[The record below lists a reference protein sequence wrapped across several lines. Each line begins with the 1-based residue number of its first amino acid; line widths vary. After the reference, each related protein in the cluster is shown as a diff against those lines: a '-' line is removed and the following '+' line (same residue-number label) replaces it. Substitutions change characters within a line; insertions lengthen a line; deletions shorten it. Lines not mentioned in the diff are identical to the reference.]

1 MFKKLIFKV
10 KRDEWSLFG
19 LMFFIV
25 CLINVTFSILRS
37 ARNALVVADTGGSA
51 AFIPYFELFGTFPA
65 SILMTWVLT
74 RLMRSFSP
82 RFIFSAAMLFFLSF
96 FLIFAFW
103 IYPHREQIHF
113 VLENK
118 LGLLFGLNRFKVV
131 FTHWPDMIFYIIS
144 ELWKVA
150 LLSVLFWGF
159 INQNL
164 SLEKAKRFYP
174 PLMLGSSIG
183 AILAGPITV
192 FCTSYFSW
200 TYLNMAQ
207 QRWQHSLYLL
217 TAFII
222 LCGLLTLFAFNWLFK
237 KLHVKSTPLPA
248 PEANNSDKK
257 EPFSH
262 RLLSLSSSV
271 RHLLKSRYLRNLA
284 LIVIAE
290 YVSYALGELIFLDTL
305 KEAYPNPTDYCNYM
319 GSLTLW
325 TGILTAFSALILTPY
340 LLQTYRWSRSAL
352 LTPALMVVT
361 TFGFFSVICLGK
373 IGWITLS
380 SPLQIAVALG
390 SLHFCLCRSAKYT
403 LFDATKELAFIPLDQ
418 EGQVKGKLIID
429 GIGSRLG
436 RGGSSLLSIFLF
448 LLLGGPGESA
458 LFVGILALAFALVS
472 IKATRYIGREFDKK
486 TIAPTTTSTD
496 QKAVG
501 ELI

>member
-65 SILMTWVLT
+65 SILMTWALT
-74 RLMRSFSP
+74 RLMRVFSP

-103 IYPHREQIHF
+103 IYPHREQIHT
-113 VLENK
+113 VLESK
-118 LGLLFGLNRFKVV
+118 LGMLFGLTRFKVV

-200 TYLNMAQ
+200 TYLNLAQ

-237 KLHVKSTPLPA
+237 KLNIKSA
-248 PEANNSDKK
+248 PIASSEIVDGKK

-271 RHLLKSRYLRNLA
+271 RHLLKSPYLSSLA

-305 KEAYPNPTDYCNYM
+305 KEAYPNPTDYCKYM

-325 TGILTAFSALILTPY
+325 TGVLTAFSALILTPY

-352 LTPALMVVT
+352 ITPALMVVT
-361 TFGFFSVICLGK
+361 TFAFFGVIWFGK
-373 IGWITLS
+373 MGWFTTT
-380 SPLQIAVALG
+380 SPLQIAIALG
-390 SLHFCLCRSAKYT
+390 SMHFCFCRAAKYT

-458 LFVGILALAFALVS
+458 IFVGILALAFALLS
-472 IKATRYIGREFDKK
+472 MKATRFIGREFDKK
-486 TIAPTTTSTD
+486 TIAPTTPPPD